1 MARPVGAGKI
11 YETFDSHVRW
21 LMVHVNVLPKKVAMK
36 KLNLLIIFVL
46 PGLFG
51 LQAQAESLHPQLDT
65 KHMFIFGA
73 YQQTF
78 DGNIYAN
85 RDILPE
91 TKLNVGGLGIDN
103 TETSFMAEYRYR
115 FGKKWL
121 FSFGAY
127 KFDTEGKIEAGRD
140 FNFDG
145 VEFFAGARLDTNVSV
160 DTYIVEALYS
170 VYKSDRAQVLVGGGL
185 HMFDFSV
192 SIKTKVVVGD
202 EELTDSE
209 SSDDLLAPLPNLRLQ
224 GFYALSPRWALAASI
239 GWLSASY
246 NDYSGSFSYL
256 FARTT
261 YRFTERFGGSIGYQF
276 VDVELDHDK
285 ANGEAGVDIQFEGP
299 TVSISYSF

>member
-1 MARPVGAGKI
+1 MARPVGSGKI
-11 YETFDSHVRW
+11 CENFDSHVRV
-21 LMVHVNVLPKKVAMK
+21 LMVHVNVLSKRVVMK
-36 KLNLLIIFVL
+36 KLNLLTIFVL

-51 LQAQAESLHPQLDT
+51 FQAQAESLHPQLDT

-78 DGNIYAN
+78 DGNIYASQD
-85 RDILPE
+85 RFPE

-115 FGKKWL
+115 FGEKWM

-127 KFDTEGKIEAGRD
+127 RFDTDGKLEAGRD

-145 VEFFAGARLDTNVSV
+145 VEFSAGARLDTNVSV

-192 SIKTKVVVGD
+192 SIKSKVFVGD
-202 EELTDSE
+202 QELTSAE
-209 SSDDLLAPLPNLRLQ
+209 SSDDLLAPLPNVRLQ
-224 GFYALSPRWALAASI
+224 GFYALSPKWALAASI

-246 NDYSGSFSYL
+246 NDYSGSFTYL
-256 FARTT
+256 HARTT
-261 YRFTERFGGSIGYQF
+261 YRFTERFGASIGYQY
-276 VDVELDHDK
+276 VDVDLDHDK
-285 ANGEAGVDIQFEGP
+285 ANGEVGVDIQFEGP
-299 TVSISYSF
+299 TFSISYSL

>member
-11 YETFDSHVRW
+11 CDTFDCHVRG
-21 LMVHVNVLPKKVAMK
+21 LMVNVLSKKVAMK
-36 KLNLLIIFVL
+36 KLNLLIVFVL

-51 LQAQAESLHPQLDT
+51 LQAQAEPLHPQLST

-73 YQQTF
+73 YRQTF

-85 RDILPE
+85 RDNLPE
-91 TKLNVGGLGIDN
+91 TKLNIDGLGIDN

-115 FGKKWL
+115 LGNKWM
-121 FSFGAY
+121 FTFGAY

-224 GFYALSPRWALAASI
+224 GFYALSPRWALAATI

-246 NDYSGSFSYL
+246 NDYSGSFTYL
-256 FARTT
+256 HARTT